1 MTIELFSNI
10 LQTIVVSV
18 SAIIAIHLTLHKNN
32 VEYMLAAGSLSSYA
46 LGMLYWSTYQLF
58 NQQTPQVFYVAD
70 ISWVAFFLFMMG
82 LILYL
87 GEETKEKRHFSMFLH
102 LPVLLGLNIFFC
114 MWGDIL
120 YNTIQMIIFS
130 VTWYVAVRSLLF
142 GKKENRNIYIFF
154 LLLMLTH
161 YALWIASCFW
171 VSDTW
176 TNPYFWFDF
185 IITFALGMMLP
196 MVKKAV
202 DA

>member
-10 LQTIVVSV
+10 VQMVVV
-18 SAIIAIHLTLHKNN
+18 TASAIMAIHLTICNQK
-32 VEYMLAAGSLSSYA
+32 VEYMQVAGSLSSYA
-46 LGMLYWSTYQLF
+46 LGILYWSTYQLF

-87 GEETKEKRHFSMFLH
+87 GQETKGKRHFAMFLH
-102 LPVLLGLNIFFC
+102 LPVFLGLNIFFC

-120 YNTIQMIIFS
+120 YNTLQMIIFS
-130 VTWYVAVRSLLF
+130 VSWYVAVRGLLF
-142 GKKENRNIYIFF
+142 GKKEKRKVYIYF
-154 LLLMLTH
+154 LLLMLTQ
-161 YALWIASCFW
+161 YALWITSCFW

-176 TNPYFWFDF
+176 TNPYFGFDF
-185 IITFALGMMLP
+185 ILTFALGMMLP

-202 DA
+202 NA